1 MPRSIATN
9 PISRLLVTAAVIGI
23 SALMVG
29 AYMIPNTYI
38 IRYSMPERATWWI
51 APSMLASK
59 WGYFERENV
68 EIAETYWPT
77 GRRALQSL
85 MDQQSDIAYAAGPPI
100 TTLAYEKQPLLV
112 LAQTMSSRS
121 IVHLLPN
128 VAHKDDWY
136 RYPIGLARGTIS
148 EFYLIAHLMKLGKL
162 DLYKKGALTLIDRPH
177 VEANFLTL
185 MQNTTQSIVLFE
197 PFASVVTMAGEEN
210 RMFTETTDPAVYKV
224 SCFILT
230 TPAMW
235 KEHRESIL
243 RALAAIR
250 NSSTQMMADPPQAW
264 KAVRPML
271 AYSEKSEVWGKRDW
285 HHVDFRLVTDK
296 KVIRQNLMQ
305 DVNIGMQAG
314 IYKSKPNLEPVL
326 SVVDEV
332 DAYLKERGL

>member
-1 MPRSIATN
+1 MPRSIATY
-9 PISRLLVTAAVIGI
+9 PISRLLGTLAVIGI
-23 SALMVG
+23 SALIIG
-29 AYMIPNTYI
+29 AYMIPNTYVV
-38 IRYSMPERATWWI
+38 RYAMPEKATWWI
-51 APSMLASK
+51 APSMLAGK
-59 WGYFERENV
+59 WGYFDQESV
-68 EIAETYWPT
+68 TIADTYWPT
-77 GRRALQSL
+77 GRRALQAL

-100 TTLAYEKQPLLV
+100 TTLAYRNQPVLV

-128 VAHKDDWY
+128 VEHKDDWY

-162 DLYKKGALTLIDRPH
+162 DLYKNGELTLIDRPH

-197 PFASVVTMAGEEN
+197 PFASVVTMAGQEN
-210 RMFTETTDPAVYKV
+210 RKFTETTDPAVYKV

-235 KEHRESIL
+235 KAHREAIL

-250 NSSTQMMADPPQAW
+250 RSSKEMMADPPRAW
-264 KAVRPML
+264 KDVRPLL
-271 AYSEKSEVWGKRDW
+271 AYSDKSEVWGKRDW
-285 HHVDFRLVTDK
+285 QNVDFRLVTNK
-296 KVIRQNLMQ
+296 SIIRQNLMQ
-305 DVNIGMQAG
+305 DANIGVQAG
-314 IYKSKPNLEPVL
+314 IYKREPNLEPVL
-326 SVVDEV
+326 SIVDEV